1 MALSL
6 SDQINPNMAKAL
18 SNCATILPDPY
29 QLSPYFQQSAKSTAF
44 WIAFGHPVLCSLRL
58 SSLRHHAA
66 TAGAK
71 VQGPMTD
78 AKNVDRPVAPP
89 LRSAIMTRYAQTELV
104 IFDCDGVLIDSEVI
118 SARMLIAELADYGV
132 ALDMAFVSR
141 YFLGRSY
148 PAVLAEVRTR
158 FGITL
163 PDQFEADYRARLL
176 AAFQRDLKVMPG
188 VQGCIAQLALPF
200 CLATSSSPER
210 VRQSLALTG
219 LAPLFGDRVYTASR
233 VARGKP
239 APDLFLFAAAEMG
252 TSPQRCIV
260 IEDSLNGVTAGLAA
274 GMEVWR
280 FTGGSHLKG
289 LDLTAPP
296 EARAHREFGSF
307 AEFFIPCPELQ
318 RRQSAVGAP

>member
-1 MALSL
+1 
-6 SDQINPNMAKAL
+6 
-18 SNCATILPDPY
+18 
-29 QLSPYFQQSAKSTAF
+29 
-44 WIAFGHPVLCSLRL
+44 
-58 SSLRHHAA
+58 
-66 TAGAK
+66 
-71 VQGPMTD
+71 MTD
-78 AKNVDRPVAPP
+78 
-89 LRSAIMTRYAQTELV
+89 YGQTQLV

-132 ALDMAFVSR
+132 TLDMAFVSR

-188 VQGCIAQLALPF
+188 VFDCIAQLALPY

-210 VRQSLALTG
+210 VRQSLVLTG
-219 LAPLFGDRVYTASR
+219 LTEVFGDRVYTASR

-239 APDLFLFAAAEMG
+239 APDLFLFAAAQMG
-252 TSPQRCIV
+252 VQPQQCIV

-280 FTGGSHLKG
+280 FTGGSHLHG
-289 LDLTAPP
+289 LDLTPP
-296 EARAHREFGSF
+296 PDARAHREFSSF
-307 AEFFIPCPELQ
+307 AEFFSVCPELRHSQ
-318 RRQSAVGAP
+318 NRGDAA